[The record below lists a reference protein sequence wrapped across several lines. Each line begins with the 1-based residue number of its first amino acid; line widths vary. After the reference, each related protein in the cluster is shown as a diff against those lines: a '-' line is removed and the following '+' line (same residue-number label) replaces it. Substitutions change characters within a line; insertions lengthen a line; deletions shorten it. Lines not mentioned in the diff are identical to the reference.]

1 MKKTVILIVALALI
15 FASLPLQAV
24 NAAVVNYKFT
34 VINYMPDNINITLTS
49 TEKNDDDEYD
59 VYDITVPRAD
69 EKTKELPKGDYTYVY
84 EACNTVYS
92 GTLKLKKDV
101 EWEIYPCGVEPSK
114 MRYNSH
120 FAEKI
125 TVTMYGPLE
134 MPDPDEQEIVVELGG
149 NPVPDILSGHYTISY
164 EAACSTVAADPKTVF
179 TEEIRVLKNGTTQI
193 TLHGCEWYA
202 SPARIYEKPV
212 PVKFQVI
219 NHASFPLILQIVGP
233 EGALLDINPGV
244 NTFTLI
250 YGTYKYGYFMDGIYY
265 TGYMMVTKNGLGQ
278 LVLKPSHIFELP
290 TTGGTA
296 EDNGG

>member
-1 MKKTVILIVALALI
+1 MKKAILIIVGLALM
-15 FASLPLQAV
+15 FVSLPLQAV

-34 VINYMPDNINITLTS
+34 VINYTTDNIDITLTS

-59 VYDITVPRAD
+59 VYEIVAPRID

-84 EACNTVYS
+84 EVCKTTHT
-92 GTLKLKKDV
+92 GTLKLKDDV
-101 EWEIYPCGVEPSK
+101 EWEIFPCGVEPSK

-120 FAEKI
+120 FAENI
-125 TVTMYGPLE
+125 TITMYGPLE
-134 MPDPDEQEIVVELGG
+134 MPDPEEQDFVVELGG
-149 NPVPDILSGHYTISY
+149 NPIQDILSGHYIISY
-164 EAACSTVAADPKTVF
+164 EAACSTVAVDPKTVF
-179 TEEIRVLKNGTTQI
+179 TEEIRVLKSGTTQI

-202 SPARIYEKPV
+202 SPARIYDKPV
-212 PVKFQVI
+212 PVKFQIV

-250 YGTYKYGYFMDGIYY
+250 YGTYKYGYFMDGAYY

-290 TTGGTA
+290 TPGAAEDTGG
-296 EDNGG
+296 